1 MHTEIVPISD
11 LQFVTFAAYS
21 V

>member
-1 MHTEIVPISD
+1 VH
-11 LQFVTFAAYS
+11 FVTFAAYS